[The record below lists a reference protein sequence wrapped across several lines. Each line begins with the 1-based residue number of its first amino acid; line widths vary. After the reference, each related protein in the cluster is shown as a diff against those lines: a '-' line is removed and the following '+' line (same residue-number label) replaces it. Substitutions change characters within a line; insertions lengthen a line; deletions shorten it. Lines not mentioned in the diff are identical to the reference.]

1 MHIGTTVS
9 EKNYTRQFM
18 VGLPLLG
25 CMYSVMVMPVAARRV
40 INDYFL
46 LYLTPVLPDY
56 TFLFA

>member
-1 MHIGTTVS
+1 
-9 EKNYTRQFM
+9 M
-18 VGLPLLG
+18 VGRPLLG

-46 LYLTPVLPDY
+46 SYLTPVLPDY